1 MKRYLLV
8 AAATHALLLGLVY
21 LDHVARQAAH
31 AAGREQEQRQ
41 QHERRHDEALA
52 ERRRELFASLPD
64 AGAATLLGDAGAGLS
79 EPGRQRRPARPSDIP
94 GGGWRGASV
103 AAIEDEDSVLAELRS
118 APLVPAREL
127 LGQVEHVTWS
137 FIDSWYTL
145 GPLPLD
151 APAPSL
157 AELDLDGRYTD
168 VLGATAGWRFLQSS
182 RPELVPATMRSN
194 SVHYAFTRLRSDRP
208 RDVWMAF
215 GADDSLQVWLDG
227 KLIWDCGE
235 HWRAWEV
242 DEGARRVTLPEGES
256 RLLIRLANWPTV
268 TAWSVL
274 IRSAP
279 SQRSM

>member
-8 AAATHALLLGLVY
+8 AAAAHVLLLVLLY
-21 LDHVARQAAH
+21 LDHAARRAAF
-31 AAGREQEQRQ
+31 ATEREHDQRQ

-52 ERRRELFASLPD
+52 ERRRELSATLPD
-64 AGAATLLGDAGAGLS
+64 AGAAAQLADAGPGPL
-79 EPGRQRRPARPSDIP
+79 EPGRQRRLARPAEVP
-94 GGGWRGASV
+94 GDDWRGASV
-103 AAIEDEDSVLAELRS
+103 AQIEDEASVLAELRS
-118 APLVPAREL
+118 AHLVPAREL
-127 LGQVEHVTWS
+127 VGQVERITWS
-137 FIDSWYTL
+137 FVDSWYTL

-157 AELDLDGRYTD
+157 TELDLDARYPD

-182 RPELVPATMRSN
+182 RPELVPATMRSS

-208 RDVWMAF
+208 RDVWLAF

-235 HWRAWEV
+235 HWRAWEL
-242 DEGARRVTLPEGES
+242 DEGARRVTLREGES
-256 RLLIRLANWPTV
+256 SLLIRLANWPTV

-279 SQRSM
+279 SQRS